1 MNDLIRSIIFNKD
14 FGNSVRA
21 ALSSASSVYIFSAF
35 VKTDALI
42 WFANNIDENT
52 KVRIIVRWQYNDLIS
67 GASDISAYKFAKE
80 NNWDFAIN
88 TNMHFKIYLIDDD
101 KLYVGSA
108 NLTNS
113 GLGLNRYGND
123 EASVLIVPNAID
135 IMRLKKYADS
145 CRPMTDD
152 LYEKLLRFYN
162 DSDKKPPI
170 SKSDWPS
177 NLKIKIQSTI
187 DQLWIHD
194 LLFNSPQSL
203 SSCEKEHYI
212 HDCAIFDLQKIDLKQ
227 RDDLLNRLK
236 STTVWFWLYRTI
248 ELSENKYVKF
258 GELTAKLHNSLIDDP
273 KPYRR
278 TVKTFVFNIFE
289 WLRYLNP
296 DEISIRKFN
305 HTEALFLRG

>member
-1 MNDLIRSIIFNKD
+1 MSDLLRSIIFNKD
-14 FGNSVRA
+14 FSYSIKA
-21 ALSSASSVYIFSAF
+21 ALSSASIVYIFSAF
-35 VKTDALI
+35 VKTDALM
-42 WFANNIDENT
+42 WFSNNIAKNT
-52 KVRIIVRWQYNDLIS
+52 KVKIIARWQYNDLIS
-67 GASDISAYKFAKE
+67 GASDISAYRFAKE
-80 NNWDFAIN
+80 KNWEFAIN

-113 GLGLNRYGND
+113 GLSLNRYGND

-135 IMRLKKYADS
+135 IMRLKRYVGS

-152 LYEKLLRFYN
+152 LYEKLLKFYN
-162 DSDKKPPI
+162 DSDKKASI
-170 SKSDWPS
+170 SKADWPS
-177 NLKIKIQSTI
+177 DLKIKIQATI
-187 DQLWIHD
+187 DHLWIHD

-203 SSCEKEHYI
+203 ESSENEHYS
-212 HDCAIFDLQKIDLKQ
+212 HDCAIFDLQEINLKQ

-236 STTVWFWLYRTI
+236 STLLWAWLYRTI

-278 TVKTFVFNIFE
+278 TVKNFVFNMFE
-289 WLRYLNP
+289 WIRYLNS
-296 DEISIRKFN
+296 DEISMRKFN
-305 HTEALFLRG
+305 HTEALFIIE